1 MAIII
6 DLIIVAILAIS
17 IFIGYYKGLTKSLI
31 RILSFVVAII
41 IAAVFFKPVSN
52 LVIEHTEIDDKIK
65 SSIVSLV
72 QDEVKEDGEVK
83 EESNLPKALV
93 DYINQSIQ
101 NAVTETKEA
110 IVISVADT
118 LTETI
123 INVGVAISLFVITE
137 IILLIISLASDL
149 ITKLPVIKQFDKT
162 GGVIY
167 GVIRALALIFVILA
181 AFSLISPLIE
191 GTGIIAM
198 INKSFIGGWL
208 YNNNFLLQLVFHK

>member
-17 IFIGYYKGLTKSLI
+17 IGIGYYKGLTKSLI

-41 IAAVFFKPVSN
+41 VAAVFFKPVSN
-52 LVIEHTEIDDKIK
+52 LVIQHTEIDDQIK
-65 SSIVSLV
+65 SSIISLV
-72 QDEVKEDGEVK
+72 QDEVKEDGEIK

-93 DYINQSIQ
+93 DYIEQSVK

-110 IVISVADT
+110 IVVSVADT

-123 INVGVAISLFVITE
+123 INVGVAILLFILTE
-137 IILLIISLASDL
+137 IILLIVSVASDL

-167 GVIRALALIFVILA
+167 GIVRALAIIFVVLGV
-181 AFSLISPLIE
+181 FSLISPLIE

-208 YNNNFLLQLVFHK
+208 YNNNLILHLIFPN

>member
-6 DLIIVAILAIS
+6 DLIIVLILAIS
-17 IFIGYYKGLTKSLI
+17 IIVGYYRGLTKSLI
-31 RILSFVVAII
+31 RILSFVIAII
-41 IAAVFFKPVSN
+41 VAAVFFKPVSN
-52 LVIEHTEIDDKIK
+52 LVIEHTEIDDQIR
-65 SSIVSLV
+65 SSIISLV

-123 INVGVAISLFVITE
+123 INVGVAIILFVVTE
-137 IILLIISLASDL
+137 LVLVIVSLVSDL

-167 GVIRALALIFVILA
+167 GAIRALALIFVVLA
-181 AFSLISPLIE
+181 VFSLISPLIE

-208 YNNNFLLQLVFHK
+208 YNNNLILQLIFHK

>member
-6 DLIIVAILAIS
+6 DLIIVAILVIS
-17 IFIGYYKGLTKSLI
+17 ILIGYYRGLTKSLI

-41 IAAVFFKPVSN
+41 VAAVFFKPVSN
-52 LVIEHTEIDDKIK
+52 LVIEHTEIDDHIR
-65 SSIVSLV
+65 SSIISLV

-101 NAVTETKEA
+101 NAVTETKDA
-110 IVISVADT
+110 IVVSVADT

-123 INVGVAISLFVITE
+123 INVGVAILLFIVTE
-137 IILLIISLASDL
+137 IILLIVSIASDL

-167 GVIRALALIFVILA
+167 GAVRALALIFVVLGV
-181 AFSLISPLIE
+181 FSLISPLIE
-191 GTGIIAM
+191 GTGIIDM
-198 INKSFIGGWL
+198 IDKSFIGGWL
-208 YNNNFLLQLVFHK
+208 YNNNLILHLIFQK

>member
-17 IFIGYYKGLTKSLI
+17 IIIGYYKGLTKSLI

-41 IAAVFFKPVSN
+41 VAAVFFKPVSN
-52 LVIEHTEIDDKIK
+52 LVIEHTEIDDQIR

-83 EESNLPKALV
+83 EESNLPNALI
-93 DYINQSIQ
+93 DYINQSIE

-110 IVISVADT
+110 IVINVADT

-123 INVGVAISLFVITE
+123 INVGVAILLFIITE
-137 IILLIISLASDL
+137 IILLIVSIASDL

-167 GVIRALALIFVILA
+167 GIVRALVLIFVILGV
-181 AFSLISPLIE
+181 FSLISPLIE

-208 YNNNFLLQLVFHK
+208 YNNNLILQLIFKK

>member
-17 IFIGYYKGLTKSLI
+17 IIIGYYRGLTKSLI
-31 RILSFVVAII
+31 RILSFVIAII

-52 LVIEHTEIDDKIK
+52 LVIENTEIDDQIK
-65 SSIVSLV
+65 SSIISLV

-83 EESNLPKALV
+83 EDSNLPKALV
-93 DYINQSIQ
+93 DYINKSIET
-101 NAVTETKEA
+101 AVTETKEA

-123 INVGVAISLFVITE
+123 INVAVAIILFVVTE
-137 IILLIISLASDL
+137 IILLIVSIASDL

-167 GVIRALALIFVILA
+167 GAVRALALIFVVLA
-181 AFSLISPLIE
+181 AFSLMSPLIE
-191 GTGIIAM
+191 GTGIVSL

-208 YNNNFLLQLVFHK
+208 YNNNLILQLVFHK